1 MIWICELPKL
11 KVMHKLSRRIEEL
24 ERVALAIRRD
34 REAKVEHALWK
45 IEEDQVELVFSS
57 ADAEIQGRPFNE
69 AESAARQA
77 YTRAL
82 KAECRQSRLWSDGSV
97 KGRSALDIYLT
108 RLAELSDE
116 EFKLAASE
124 EQEQKEPAGCSP
136 KEADE
141 EGGK

>member
-1 MIWICELPKL
+1 MIWICQLPKL
-11 KVMHKLSRRIEEL
+11 KVRHKLSRRIEEL
-24 ERVALAIRRD
+24 EKVALAIRRGC
-34 REAKVEHALWK
+34 EAKVEQALFH

-57 ADAEIQGRPFNE
+57 STAEIQGRPLSE

-77 YTRAL
+77 YIRAL
-82 KAECRQSRLWSDGSV
+82 RAECRRSRFSEDGSV
-97 KGRSALDIYLT
+97 KRRSALDIYLT

-136 KEADE
+136 KETDE